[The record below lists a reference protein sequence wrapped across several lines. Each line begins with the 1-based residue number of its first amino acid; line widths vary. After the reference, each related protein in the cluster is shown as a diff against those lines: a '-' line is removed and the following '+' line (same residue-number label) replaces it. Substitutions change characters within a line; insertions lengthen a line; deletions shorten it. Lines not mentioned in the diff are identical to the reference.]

1 MHGNKEFLILF
12 IPVLLVAITV
22 VYFVFF
28 SNINFAVKVLLGI
41 IGIVS
46 ILIDAFA
53 LLVQFVNW
61 KYYKEWNY
69 GWLFIL

>member
-12 IPVLLVAITV
+12 IPVLLVAITT

-61 KYYKEWNY
+61 KYYKE
-69 GWLFIL
+69 

>member
-61 KYYKEWNY
+61 KYYKE
-69 GWLFIL
+69 